1 LHFPGWTPGWNP
13 WNPHSRL
20 KRHESLDHAMFGAP
34 LLDPESH
41 EVETEQGQRG
51 HARWVEVA
59 GATCMLMGVAQLVAL
74 AHTSAGG
81 DPDALVLAAESK
93 KGLLDSHA
101 FCSYYDLLL
110 PAAPW
115 IRDIGILLFVLIF
128 ILSTINK
135 IKDFKGTV
143 KIVEGFGLPCPTFMT
158 IGAILDLI
166 AGCVCYLTGIPVL
179 MEWGAE
185 FILIFMILASYVG
198 HFKPWRETKEEFHME
213 MLLKNAAII
222 GQCLLT
228 IGFEVPEIG
237 KDGTPLGLNGALGS
251 FGEFIGKIYRAL
263 KPYSYI
269 FKYSGIIL
277 FVLVFLFGGLKHLLN
292 FKETVEINKTFGI
305 PLPTLS
311 ALVGPLLLLAGSGMY
326 LTGIPVFMEIGAEC
340 LLLFLLMSTCFVHF
354 KPLQQSGGKDFKQM
368 LHTLKNISMAGGCL
382 MTIGAVLPQICQ

>member
-1 LHFPGWTPGWNP
+1 
-13 WNPHSRL
+13 
-20 KRHESLDHAMFGAP
+20 MFGAP

-51 HARWVEVA
+51 HARWEEVA

-340 LLLFLLMSTCFVHF
+340 LLLFLLMSTYFVHF